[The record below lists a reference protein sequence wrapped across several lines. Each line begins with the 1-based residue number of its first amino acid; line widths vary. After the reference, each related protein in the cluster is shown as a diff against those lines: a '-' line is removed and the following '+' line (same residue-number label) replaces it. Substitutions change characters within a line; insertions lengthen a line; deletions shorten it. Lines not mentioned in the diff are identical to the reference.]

1 MIFFGRVRFF
11 LFPKKRIEITDLKF
25 FFSAL
30 QPIVSLSPLRKEAID
45 WWQGR
50 TSSYNENS
58 PKEEAPIILIS
69 DDESI
74 GRGSK
79 TKFNESD
86 DYSTIPIKKYPRKR
100 TTFRNAIKKLN
111 FCDCCLYETRNK
123 SHFNR
128 HLNSATHKANRRI
141 QSDKSEK
148 LARNTSR

>member
-1 MIFFGRVRFF
+1 MLCSRLSCLV
-11 LFPKKRIEITDLKF
+11 LWEKKRLTGGKEG
-25 FFSAL
+25 
-30 QPIVSLSPLRKEAID
+30 LRVTKRIHQE
-45 WWQGR
+45 
-50 TSSYNENS
+50 
-58 PKEEAPIILIS
+58 EEAPIILIS

-128 HLNSATHKANRRI
+128 HLNSATHKENRQI
-141 QSDKSEK
+141 QSGRSEE
-148 LARNTSR
+148 LARNTSRWLDWCFAINFNIYVFSEKNRHRSKI